1 MVNDRTLR
9 LPRPVALLLA
19 SVAVSASI
27 IGTTAI
33 FGHTEMRE
41 YLRVRIIHAHLP
53 QILLDGFL
61 ALLLFAGSLHVDA
74 RDCGDEPGPCSCLRH

>member
-1 MVNDRTLR
+1 
-9 LPRPVALLLA
+9 LA
-19 SVAVSASI
+19 ISAST

-74 RDCGDEPGPCSCLRH
+74 RDLRRRA